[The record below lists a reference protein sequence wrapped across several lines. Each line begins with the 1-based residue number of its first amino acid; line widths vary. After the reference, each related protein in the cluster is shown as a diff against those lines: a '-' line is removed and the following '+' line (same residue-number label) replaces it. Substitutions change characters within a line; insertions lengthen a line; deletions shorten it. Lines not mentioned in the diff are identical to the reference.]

1 MLVLRP
7 DDTGLGPRAW
17 LVAAPAIL
25 VWPAAAAQPSA
36 VVLAR
41 CGVFVAR
48 LSGAPHRI
56 RYLLATGDYAAEWRH
71 GRVLLARRASSI

>member
-7 DDTGLGPRAW
+7 DGTGLDPRAW

-25 VWPAAAAQPSA
+25 VWPATATQPSA

-41 CGVFVAR
+41 HGVFVAR
-48 LSGAPHRI
+48 LSGAPHGA
-56 RYLLATGDYAAEWRH
+56 RYLVAAGDYAAEWRH
-71 GRVLLARRASSI
+71 DRVLVTRRAASL